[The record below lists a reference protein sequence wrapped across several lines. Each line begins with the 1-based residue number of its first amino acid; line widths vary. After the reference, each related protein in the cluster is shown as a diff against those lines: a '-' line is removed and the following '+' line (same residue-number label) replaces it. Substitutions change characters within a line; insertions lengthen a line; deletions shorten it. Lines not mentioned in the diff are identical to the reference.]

1 MSDLPGRPSRR
12 AFLKATAAT
21 ATVAGFTGTAKA
33 KVPPPPL
40 PLDKYVPEYLNPEE
54 WEFIMAA
61 TARIIP
67 EEGRG
72 PSAHEARVPVFID
85 RQLAGDFGKASDWYM
100 AGPHDASA
108 SALLGY
114 QTPLA
119 PADVY
124 REGIPLFN
132 AWCREKLGRRFADLT
147 PDQQDAALSTLEGKG
162 QEKVQMTPE
171 TKGLFALLLQNT
183 REGYFADPIYGGN
196 YRMAAWVHIG
206 FPGARAA
213 YTEWISRYD
222 VKYPLG
228 PVSISGERA

>member
-85 RQLAGDFGKASDWYM
+85 RQLAGI
-100 AGPHDASA
+100 
-108 SALLGY
+108 L
-114 QTPLA
+114 
-119 PADVY
+119 
-124 REGIPLFN
+124 
-132 AWCREKLGRRFADLT
+132 EKLRTGIWPARTMPVRR
-147 PDQQDAALSTLEGKG
+147 
-162 QEKVQMTPE
+162 
-171 TKGLFALLLQNT
+171 LFSAT
-183 REGYFADPIYGGN
+183 R
-196 YRMAAWVHIG
+196 HH
-206 FPGARAA
+206 
-213 YTEWISRYD
+213 
-222 VKYPLG
+222 
-228 PVSISGERA
+228 